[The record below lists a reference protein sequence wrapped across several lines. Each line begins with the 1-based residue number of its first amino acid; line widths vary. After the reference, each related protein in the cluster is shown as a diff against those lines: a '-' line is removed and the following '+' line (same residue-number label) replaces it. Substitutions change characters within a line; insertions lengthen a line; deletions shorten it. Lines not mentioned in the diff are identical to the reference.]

1 MKSTAVVLID
11 AERSS
16 MSTLGDEL
24 ATTPGVSRVWSV
36 TGDWDF
42 VAVLELD
49 GHAEL
54 RSVLADQ
61 IQANPGVL
69 RTQTLVA
76 LDRYDGGAA
85 T

>member
-11 AERSS
+11 AERAS
-16 MSTLGDEL
+16 MTTLGDEL
-24 ATTPGVSRVWSV
+24 ARVPGVVSVYGV

-49 GHAEL
+49 THAEL
-54 RSVLADQ
+54 RTVLAEH

-69 RTQTLVA
+69 RTHTLVA
-76 LDRYDGGAA
+76 LDRYDGGDAG
-85 T
+85 

>member
-24 ATTPGVSRVWSV
+24 AALSGVSTVYGV

-42 VAVLELD
+42 VALLELD
-49 GHAEL
+49 THADL
-54 RSVLADQ
+54 RRVLAED
-61 IQANPGVL
+61 IQANPGVQ

-76 LDRYDGGAA
+76 LDRYDGAGA
-85 T
+85 